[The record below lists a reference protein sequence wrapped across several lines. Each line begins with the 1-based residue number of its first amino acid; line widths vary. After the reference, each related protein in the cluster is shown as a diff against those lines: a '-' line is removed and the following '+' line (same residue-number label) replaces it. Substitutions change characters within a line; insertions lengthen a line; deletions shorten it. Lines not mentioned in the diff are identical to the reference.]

1 MTRTNGVTLV
11 LCAAVLGC
19 AGNASTGGPVG
30 ESGAG
35 LSNGAVYNFGTL
47 AHPGAC
53 MDARA
58 AGTGNGT
65 QIQEWW
71 CNGSGAQA
79 FAVRDAGGG
88 AVALVNPSSGRCVDV
103 AARGTANGTKIQL
116 WDCNGTPAQSFW
128 AQPEANGFVSFVNT
142 NSGKCLDVAGANP
155 ADGTVVQL
163 YDCNGTHAQE
173 WNPAVIGGGGG
184 GGGGSTGGGGG
195 GNGMRVHVANGCP
208 VDVWIHG
215 AGQQGVLQPD
225 NVHLAPGAAQDYVA
239 PATWTAA
246 RIYAYLQGPQQGQ
259 NDKVEMNFGTA
270 NGVETINTDITYVDW
285 VALPVEIHAIG
296 AGPDCTTVGC
306 EVPYGSL
313 LDGCPSSL
321 RSGHECLSA
330 GSYCLNPVN
339 NGDPLC
345 HALDGNIGS
354 CAASTPGCGGAAGA
368 TTAQVYSCSG
378 GFFSGSPQFCAALN
392 RGVLGAPGPNTPPS
406 AFYQNPPYNPYA
418 AWVHNRCPGIY
429 AFPYD
434 DYGASNQSS
443 DHTCAGATQLDITF
457 CPRG

>member
-1 MTRTNGVTLV
+1 MEKTHATTLV
-11 LCAAVLGC
+11 LCAACFGC
-19 AGNASTGGPVG
+19 AGNASTGDPVA
-30 ESGAG
+30 ESGAE

-47 AHPGAC
+47 VHPGAC

-58 AGTGNGT
+58 SGTDNGT

-79 FAVRDAGGG
+79 FAARDLGGG
-88 AVALVNPSSGRCVDV
+88 MFALVNPHSGRCVDV
-103 AARGTANGTKIQL
+103 SARGTANGTKIQL

-128 AQPEANGFVSFVNT
+128 VQQQASGFITFVNT
-142 NSGKCLDVAGANP
+142 NSNKCLDVAGANP

-163 YDCNGTHAQE
+163 WDCNGTNAQL
-173 WNPAVIGGGGG
+173 WNPAVIGGSGGG
-184 GGGGSTGGGGG
+184 GGPPPPPPPA
-195 GNGMRVHVANGCP
+195 NGMRVHVANGCP

-215 AGQQGVLQPD
+215 TGQQGVLSPD
-225 NVHLAPGAAQDYVA
+225 NVHLSPGAAQDYVA
-239 PATWTAA
+239 PATWSAA

-259 NDKVEMNFGTA
+259 NDKVEMNFGVA
-270 NGVETINTDITYVDW
+270 NGGEVINTDITYVDW
-285 VALPVEIHAIG
+285 VALPVRISAIG
-296 AGPDCTTVGC
+296 SGPDCTTVGC
-306 EVPYGSL
+306 EVPYNSL
-313 LDGCPSSL
+313 LAGCPSSL
-321 RSGHECLSA
+321 LSGHQCTSA
-330 GSYCLNPVN
+330 GIHCSDPN
-339 NGDPLC
+339 NGGDPMC
-345 HALDGNIGS
+345 HALDGNIGA
-354 CAASTPGCGGAAGA
+354 CASSTPGCGGAAGS

-378 GFFSGSPQFCAALN
+378 PFFSQSPQFCAALN
-392 RGVLGAPGPNTPPS
+392 RGVLGAPGPSTPPS

-443 DHTCAGATQLDITF
+443 DHTCAGATQLNITF